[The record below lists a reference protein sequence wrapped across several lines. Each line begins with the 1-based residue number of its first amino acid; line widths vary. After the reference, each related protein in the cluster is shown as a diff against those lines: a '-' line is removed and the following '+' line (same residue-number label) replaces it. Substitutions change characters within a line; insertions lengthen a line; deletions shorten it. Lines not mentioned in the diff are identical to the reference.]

1 LNIKPNKR
9 LLINLIILLFFCSRI
24 QGESSK
30 VLLLKVSP
38 IGTFA
43 ERRIARHDRG
53 SRQRKRDFR
62 FRKSFFELDQ
72 DGDEPL
78 GLDKEVHVL
87 HRKQNIGQRL

>member
-1 LNIKPNKR
+1 M
-9 LLINLIILLFFCSRI
+9 INLIILLFFSRI

-43 ERRIARHDRG
+43 ERRITRHDRG
-53 SRQRKRDFR
+53 TRQRKRDFR
-62 FRKSFFELDQ
+62 FWQSSFELDQ
-72 DGDEPL
+72 DGGEPL